1 MATGRALPFR
11 FIGANQVQWWEPGQA
26 VHEGDLNGL
35 AGATWERRPL
45 LVVPGEF
52 CVLSR
57 VKLPVQN
64 RRAFLQAL
72 PYALEEG
79 LAEEVDSLHF
89 AIGPLEDGEAA
100 VAIIS
105 REVLASWLVS
115 CAGNNLQV
123 AHAVPE
129 PLLLP
134 WAPGDWSLLVEGARA
149 VVRTGAYSG
158 FACELE
164 SLSLLLE
171 LSLGEAD
178 QAPVRLRVWGEAPT
192 LPAALDIVA
201 EGEGRISLLDAA
213 PVMLDL
219 LQGSFGRGAQVG
231 KWLRPWRAAA
241 LLVGLAVLLQLGG
254 LLLERWQ
261 LSAERARLRAEQVR
275 IYRQVV
281 PDAVRVVNPRV
292 QLQNRLTELAGGD
305 GAEGFLWLLQQTG
318 EILQRIPDLQ
328 LEGLRFQGAQLD
340 LQLEGSDLTRFDELR
355 QRLDEHPRLR
365 AEVRTTRREDRAVS
379 RVSVRA
385 REGV

>member
-1 MATGRALPFR
+1 
-11 FIGANQVQWWEPGQA
+11 
-26 VHEGDLNGL
+26 
-35 AGATWERRPL
+35 
-45 LVVPGEF
+45 
-52 CVLSR
+52 
-57 VKLPVQN
+57 
-64 RRAFLQAL
+64 
-72 PYALEEG
+72 
-79 LAEEVDSLHF
+79 
-89 AIGPLEDGEAA
+89 
-100 VAIIS
+100 
-105 REVLASWLVS
+105 
-115 CAGNNLQV
+115 
-123 AHAVPE
+123 
-129 PLLLP
+129 
-134 WAPGDWSLLVEGARA
+134 VEGERA

-261 LSAERARLRAEQVR
+261 LSAERSRLRAEQVR
-275 IYRQVV
+275 IYRQAV

-355 QRLDEHPRLR
+355 QRLEEHPRLR
-365 AEVRTTRREDRAVS
+365 AEVRTTRREDGAVS